1 MAMGIHH
8 TLDLQGQPSARAV
21 ERAARALNE
30 LSCGELI
37 EVLASDPGAVSAF
50 AGWSRSTGNALLES
64 SQLGNVFRFVIRKN

>member
-1 MAMGIHH
+1 MGIHR

-21 ERAARALNE
+21 ERAARALNG

-37 EVLASDPGAVSAF
+37 EVLASDPGAVGAF